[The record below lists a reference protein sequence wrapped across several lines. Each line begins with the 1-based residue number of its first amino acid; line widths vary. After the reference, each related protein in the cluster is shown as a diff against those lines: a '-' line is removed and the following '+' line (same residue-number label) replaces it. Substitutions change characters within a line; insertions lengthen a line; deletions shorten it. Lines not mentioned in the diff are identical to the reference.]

1 MNISDLFFI
10 SHYTGI
16 IFTNIGWIYY
26 PKVLFIHPIVI
37 LSWKLNNNKCIISQL
52 EYYLFK
58 RTFLGNGEKYY
69 VPKYA
74 RYIFYLNFITGLI
87 FNHPIIQ
94 L

>member
-1 MNISDLFFI
+1 MFISDLFFI

-26 PKVLFIHPIVI
+26 PKVLLVHPIVI
-37 LSWKLNNNKCIISQL
+37 LSWKLNNNNCIISQL

-58 RTFLGNGEKYY
+58 RTFLGNGEKYH

-87 FNHPIIQ
+87 VNHPIIQ